1 MRRSVLQ
8 LVLPLVLLLSAC
20 AGGGPPPDRSPDTPK
35 PLPIPSATTSPSAPG
50 SDPLGL
56 KWNRFQPQTADFI
69 RRTAGGWTFTE
80 VEWCE
85 VEPSPGQRDWSTLDE
100 AVSSIRDLGHEPMIK
115 IRTGQCWGTAAPL
128 TGGFDRTEATFKTPS
143 TPPTDLPAYLAFVT
157 DLVHRYAALGV
168 HEYAV
173 ENEVD
178 VTNFWA
184 ADVADYDRL
193 VRQVAPAI
201 READPEARVL
211 DGGVSSTS
219 YGVALAAAQ
228 LATGDEDGALSTYQ
242 RYYSRRIQG
251 GVSRWPLVSSAGSL
265 RVQVDSEMGQRSV
278 EAVDLAIRLAT
289 EGVVDVYQ
297 LHFYETVEALPQLLD
312 FLTDRIG
319 DAAPIEAWEAGIA
332 WPGSDYDQR
341 EHAEEVYRLV
351 ALLLARDVR
360 RIIYLPVAYT
370 PGDRT
375 QVFRGLVLHD
385 GTPLVA
391 GHAWVALTDALA
403 GFGDGT
409 LTPLTGDLAGVAWSG
424 SNGDGAIVWSTGE
437 PTALPEGSVQR
448 VLDAAGAEVDVDQEV
463 GDAPVLVLGSAGQDL
478 AGALAGA

>member
-1 MRRSVLQ
+1 
-8 LVLPLVLLLSAC
+8 
-20 AGGGPPPDRSPDTPK
+20 
-35 PLPIPSATTSPSAPG
+35 
-50 SDPLGL
+50 L
-56 KWNRFQPQTADFI
+56 KWNRFQPQTADFV

-80 VEWCE
+80 IEWCE
-85 VEPSPGQRDWSTLDE
+85 VEPNPGQRDWSTLDE

-115 IRTGQCWGTAAPL
+115 IRTGQCWGTSAPL

-201 READPEARVL
+201 RKADPEARVL

-219 YGVALAAAQ
+219 YGVALAADQ
-228 LATGDEDGALSTYQ
+228 LASGDEDGALSTYQ
-242 RYYSRRIQG
+242 RYYSRRIRG
-251 GVSRWPLVSSAGSL
+251 GVSRWPLVSSVGSL
-265 RVQVDSEMGQRSV
+265 RVQVNSEMGQRSV
-278 EAVDLAIRLAT
+278 QAVDLATRLAT

-319 DAAPIEAWEAGIA
+319 GAAPIEAWEAGVA

-341 EHAEEVYRLV
+341 EHAEETYRLV
-351 ALLLARDVR
+351 ALLLARGVR
-360 RIIYLPVAYT
+360 RIVYLPVAYT

-375 QVFRGLVLHD
+375 QVFRGLVLDD
-385 GTPLVA
+385 GTPLLA

-403 GFGDGT
+403 GLGDGT
-409 LTPLTGDLAGVAWSG
+409 LTPLTGDLSGVAWSG
-424 SNGDGAIVWSTGE
+424 ANGDGAIVWATGE
-437 PTALPEGSVQR
+437 PTALPGGSAER
-448 VLDAAGAEVDVDQEV
+448 VLDAAGGEVDVDQRV

-478 AGALAGA
+478 AGALAGV

>member
-20 AGGGPPPDRSPDTPK
+20 AGGEPPDGSPDTPE
-35 PLPIPSATTSPSAPG
+35 PLPIPSATGAAPPPG

-56 KWNRFQPQTADFI
+56 KWNRYQPQTADFI

-80 VEWCE
+80 IEWCE

-184 ADVADYDRL
+184 AEVAEYDRL

-228 LATGDEDGALSTYQ
+228 LATGDEEGALATYQ

-251 GVSRWPLVSSAGSL
+251 GVSRWPRVSSVGSL
-265 RVQVDSEMGQRSV
+265 QGQVASEMGQRSV
-278 EAVDLAIRLAT
+278 QAVDLAIRLAT
-289 EGVVDVYQ
+289 EGIVDVYQ
-297 LHFYETVEALPQLLD
+297 LHFYETVEALPQLLT

-319 DAAPIEAWEAGIA
+319 GAVPIEAWEAGVA

-341 EHAEEVYRLV
+341 AQAEEVYRLV
-351 ALLLARDVR
+351 ALLLARNIR
-360 RIIYLPVAYT
+360 RIVYLPVAYT

-403 GFGDGT
+403 GLEDGT
-409 LTPLTGDLAGVAWSG
+409 LTPLTGDLSGVTWSG
-424 SNGDGAIVWSTGE
+424 PGGDGAIVWATGE
-437 PTALPEGSVQR
+437 PAALPGDGVAR
-448 VLDAAGAEVDVDQEV
+448 VLDAAGAEIDAGRRVDDT
-463 GDAPVLVLGSAGQDL
+463 PVLVLGSEGQDL
-478 AGALAGA
+478 AAALGGG